1 MLTLTLVV
9 VSSYLML
16 ATSATSRPKYDERE
30 YICNFPKS
38 ISLSYIV
45 ITACARLSSRI
56 LLYTEFPMKMS
67 ISPEYV
73 FVLFLNLSTIF
84 SPNLVVS
91 PKAFATYPPAIIT
104 FNLDGIS
111 LRIKVEIFFEK
122 KNYFFPQKYFKS
134 AFNQSGNCINAS
146 WAVIAFTDGCAAVL
160 YGFILKQ
167 QILQPL

>member
-111 LRIKVEIFFEK
+111 LRIKVGIFF
-122 KNYFFPQKYFKS
+122 
-134 AFNQSGNCINAS
+134 
-146 WAVIAFTDGCAAVL
+146 
-160 YGFILKQ
+160 
-167 QILQPL
+167 

>member
-30 YICNFPKS
+30 YILNFPKS
-38 ISLSYIV
+38 ISSSYIV

-111 LRIKVEIFFEK
+111 LRIKVGIFFEK
-122 KNYFFPQKYFKS
+122 KKITFFPRNIS
-134 AFNQSGNCINAS
+134 RAPSPSLVTAS
-146 WAVIAFTDGCAAVL
+146 MRRGQLLPSQMDVSL
-160 YGFILKQ
+160 YYMVSS
-167 QILQPL
+167 

>member
-111 LRIKVEIFFEK
+111 LRIKVGIFLKK

>member
-1 MLTLTLVV
+1 MLTLTSVLV
-9 VSSYLML
+9 SLYWML

-30 YICNFPKS
+30 YILNFPKS
-38 ISLSYIV
+38 ISSSYIV
-45 ITACARLSSRI
+45 ITACTRLSSRI
-56 LLYTEFPMKMS
+56 LLYTEDPMKIS

-111 LRIKVEIFFEK
+111 LRIKVGIFLK
-122 KNYFFPQKYFKS
+122 KKITFFPRNIS
-134 AFNQSGNCINAS
+134 RAPSTSLVTAS
-146 WAVIAFTDGCAAVL
+146 MRRWQLLPSQMDVSL
-160 YGFILKQ
+160 YYMVSS
-167 QILQPL
+167 

>member
-1 MLTLTLVV
+1 MLTLTSVLV
-9 VSSYLML
+9 SLYWML

-30 YICNFPKS
+30 YILNFPKS
-38 ISLSYIV
+38 ISSSYIV
-45 ITACARLSSRI
+45 ITACARLSSSI
-56 LLYTEFPMKMS
+56 LLYTEDPMKIS

-111 LRIKVEIFFEK
+111 LRIKVGIFFEK

-146 WAVIAFTDGCAAVL
+146 LAVIAFSDGCDAVL

-167 QILQPL
+167 QILQAL

>member
-1 MLTLTLVV
+1 MLTLTLVL
-9 VSSYLML
+9 VSLYWMS

-30 YICNFPKS
+30 YILNFPKS
-38 ISLSYIV
+38 ISSSYTV
-45 ITACARLSSRI
+45 ITACARLSSSI
-56 LLYTEFPMKMS
+56 LLYTEDPMKIS

-111 LRIKVEIFFEK
+111 LRIKVGIFFEK
-122 KNYFFPQKYFKS
+122 KKITFFPRNIS
-134 AFNQSGNCINAS
+134 RAPSTSLVTAS
-146 WAVIAFTDGCAAVL
+146 MRRWQLLPSQMDVSL
-160 YGFILKQ
+160 YYMVSS
-167 QILQPL
+167 

>member
-1 MLTLTLVV
+1 MLTLTLVA

-111 LRIKVEIFFEK
+111 LRIKVGIFLKK

-146 WAVIAFTDGCAAVL
+146 RAVIAFTDGCTAVL

>member
-30 YICNFPKS
+30 YILNFPKS
-38 ISLSYIV
+38 ISSSYIV

-91 PKAFATYPPAIIT
+91 PKTFATYPPAIIT

-111 LRIKVEIFFEK
+111 LRIKVGIFF
-122 KNYFFPQKYFKS
+122 
-134 AFNQSGNCINAS
+134 
-146 WAVIAFTDGCAAVL
+146 
-160 YGFILKQ
+160 
-167 QILQPL
+167 